1 MLIYVVAWQQ
11 HRREDGTRVPKPA
24 CALVVVSVV
33 YTTQTHTGSHE
44 DDELRWET
52 AQSAG
57 ALLFLVEPLLC
68 RLLLWLST
76 GGTDVACCPRNSI
89 AERESD
95 GSP

>member
-33 YTTQTHTGSHE
+33 YTTQTQTGSHE

-76 GGTDVACCPRNSI
+76 GDGRCVLSPQFNCG
-89 AERESD
+89 ERK
-95 GSP
+95 